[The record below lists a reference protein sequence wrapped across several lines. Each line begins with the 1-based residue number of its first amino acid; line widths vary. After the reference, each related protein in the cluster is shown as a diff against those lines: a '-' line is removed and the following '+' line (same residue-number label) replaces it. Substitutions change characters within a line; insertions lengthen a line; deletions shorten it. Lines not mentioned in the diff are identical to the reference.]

1 MSTRRNRAA
10 AQCVLRHLA
19 ASSVLAGALLVP
31 ALASAADKDAAC
43 KGYSAF
49 LPQSGATGA
58 ADFIPEPCKRKLG
71 QEARSRMQ
79 AADKAVA
86 RAERIVARSPR
97 DMGARSVL
105 AHAYLMAGR
114 FASAQSA
121 FDEAVSL
128 GDTSPRTALGLSLAE
143 IANHREHD
151 AVALLD
157 QNKDALPAS
166 DLGLALALAGETG
179 RGVAVLVDAVRA
191 GDASPKLRQ
200 NLAFA
205 YALDGRWADARMA
218 MAIDTPPDQIDLRL
232 NQWAAAM
239 KSDGGRE
246 RVAGLL
252 GVALANDTGMPRQLA
267 LNAAPVRQLAIADNT
282 PAAAAPAPAAAVP
295 TPGASS
301 ASFVPDD
308 GHELPPV
315 QTGSADPAPAP
326 MQVAMADPAPAP
338 VQAAVDPAPAEPA
351 VAAPAR
357 PAHAVRHPRGHA
369 SITVPAPASQPAAVA
384 VNGDHVIQLGA
395 FSSAANAQRAKA
407 KFLASDGSLA
417 GHGLLITKVAVNGR
431 AFWRVTASGYG
442 AAAAHS
448 ACGAVRASGGACL
461 AYAAGR
467 EKFAVPTHLSG
478 RAMAQAAP
486 KAAAP
491 AKLAVKVR
499 TAQAT
504 PKLAKP
510 KAAPKGA
517 LAMVSPVSGK

>member
-10 AQCVLRHLA
+10 TQRVLRHLA
-19 ASSVLAGALLVP
+19 ASSVLAGALLMP
-31 ALASAADKDAAC
+31 SLASAADKDAAC
-43 KGYSAF
+43 KAYSAV
-49 LPQSGATGA
+49 LPQNGA
-58 ADFIPEPCKRKLG
+58 ADFIPEPCKRKLE
-71 QEARSRMQ
+71 QEARSRVQ

-252 GVALANDTGMPRQLA
+252 GVALINDAGMPRQLA
-267 LNAAPVRQLAIADNT
+267 LNAAPVRQLAVADST
-282 PAAAAPAPAAAVP
+282 PAPAPAAAVP
-295 TPGASS
+295 ALGATS

-315 QTGSADPAPAP
+315 QTGSADPAPAQ
-326 MQVAMADPAPAP
+326 MQVAMADSAPAP
-338 VQAAVDPAPAEPA
+338 VQAAVDSTPAEPA
-351 VAAPAR
+351 AAAPAR

-384 VNGDHVIQLGA
+384 VNGGHVIQLGA

-407 KFLASDGSLA
+407 KFLASDGSLS
-417 GHGLLITKVAVNGR
+417 GHDLLITKVAVNGR
-431 AFWRVTASGYG
+431 AFWRVTAGGYG
-442 AAAAHS
+442 AASAYS
-448 ACGAVRASGGACL
+448 ACSAMRASGGACL

-486 KAAAP
+486 KAAP
-491 AKLAVKVR
+491 ARVAVKVR
-499 TAQAT
+499 TAQVA
-504 PKLAKP
+504 PKLTKSKP
-510 KAAPKGA
+510 APKGA